1 MFVTDTSER
10 NYSLTGGRF
19 ARTAHAE
26 HSASKLVYEFAL
38 SP

>member
-1 MFVTDTSER
+1 MICPVRDRAVMFVTDTSER

-26 HSASKLVYEFAL
+26 L
-38 SP
+38 SF